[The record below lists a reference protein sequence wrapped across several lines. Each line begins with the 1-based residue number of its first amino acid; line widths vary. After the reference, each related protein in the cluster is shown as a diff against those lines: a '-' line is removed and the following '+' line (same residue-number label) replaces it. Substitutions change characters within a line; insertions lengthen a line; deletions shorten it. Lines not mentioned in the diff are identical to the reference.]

1 MCIGLV
7 GHVRN
12 IVKHI
17 LLLEFP
23 STMSRRVLVSCPL
36 IHDSIEAYDSIFTAN
51 DIKYDVPSVEQHLSE
66 EELLQIIDRYDGVI
80 AGDDEFT
87 ADVFDEASSLDI
99 VVKWGIGTDNIDQTA
114 AAEHG
119 ITVQNTPGAFSDEV
133 ADLVVGYAVMLTREL
148 HHIDAAVRDGDW
160 YAPQGISLAEKTLG
174 IVGVGNIGAEV
185 AKRADAMEMNLVGY
199 DVEPID
205 ESLQESTGLQSVT
218 LETLLTESDLVT
230 LHCPL
235 NSITRNLIDESAI
248 EAIGE
253 DGYLINTSRGN
264 LVVEDALV
272 TALEN
277 GDIAGAALDVFE
289 TEPLPADDPLTKFDS
304 VILGSH
310 NAQNTVEA
318 VSEVHDR
325 AVQALLDGFGASVD
339 IN

>member
-1 MCIGLV
+1 
-7 GHVRN
+7 
-12 IVKHI
+12 
-17 LLLEFP
+17 
-23 STMSRRVLVSCPL
+23 MSRRVLVSCPL
-36 IHDSIEAYDSIFTAN
+36 IHDAIETYDSLFAAN
-51 DIKYDVPSVEQHLSE
+51 DIEYDVPSVDQHLTE
-66 EELLQIIDRYDGVI
+66 RELLQIIDQYDGVI

-87 ADVFDEASSLDI
+87 ADVFDAASSLNI

-114 AAEHG
+114 AAERG

-133 ADLVVGYAVMLTREL
+133 ADLVVGYAVMLTRKL
-148 HHIDAAVRDGDW
+148 HHIDAAVRDGEW
-160 YAPQGISLAEKTLG
+160 YAPQGVSLAGKTLG

-185 AKRADAMEMNLVGY
+185 AKRAGAMEMDLVGY

-205 ESLQESTGLQSVT
+205 ASLRESTGLRSVD
-218 LETLLTESDLVT
+218 LETLLVESDVVT

-235 NSITRNLIDESAI
+235 TPSTRNLIDASAI

-253 DGYLINTSRGN
+253 DGYLINTSRGD

-289 TEPLPADDPLTKFDS
+289 TEPLPDDDPLTELDS

-325 AVQALLDGFGASVD
+325 AVQALFDGFGVSADVVD
-339 IN
+339 RTT